1 MRKKRKG
8 SDLLLGTDNKDNKE
22 KEIVESTGDSESLL
36 SKNIK
41 CHYSLEDYV
50 RLKKRCCKENEVV
63 CGDSSDD
70 DGNGSFKNRR
80 VAATAPVRATSSLV
94 SSGRGIKRKIGCI
107 DVATQMGRKSKIVED
122 YVKGDSIGKGKFG
135 SVWLCRCRATGVE
148 YACKTL
154 VKGEETV
161 HREVEIMQHLSGHPG
176 VVTLKAVYED
186 QESFHLVMEL
196 CSGGRLID
204 QMSKEGRYSEQRAA
218 NIFKELMMVIKYC
231 HDMGVVHRD
240 VKPENILL
248 TSSGKIKLAD
258 FGLAVRITKGQSLA
272 GLAGSPAYVSP
283 EVITGNYTE
292 KADVWSAGI
301 LLHALLVGNLPFQG
315 DSLEDVFEAIKTVK
329 LDFHTGVWE
338 SVSKPARDLLERIL
352 TRNASSRITAEEVLS
367 HPWIIFY
374 TERNL
379 KSLSFK
385 SKSKHQAGPSSQT
398 AATTSVLE
406 LTKRLT
412 INGSVIKYS
421 SPVLTSRSLSHDNSE
436 EYDDSGLVDALAVA
450 ISNVRISEPKRSR
463 LCVSTS
469 PIREQCSSNVTSN
482 NLCKAC

>member
-8 SDLLLGTDNKDNKE
+8 SDLLCSDNNNKK
-22 KEIVESTGDSESLL
+22 KEIVESTGDSESLISNL
-36 SKNIK
+36 K

-50 RLKKRCCKENEVV
+50 RLKKRCCKEDDVYN
-63 CGDSSDD
+63 GDDF
-70 DGNGSFKNRR
+70 NGSCKNRLAGI
-80 VAATAPVRATSSLV
+80 AATAPPCATSSLV
-94 SSGRGIKRKIGCI
+94 LSGRGIKRKIGCI
-107 DVATQMGRKSKIVED
+107 DVATQMGRKNKIAED
-122 YVKGDSIGKGKFG
+122 YIKGDTIGKGKFG
-135 SVWLCRCRATGVE
+135 SVWLCRCRVTGVE
-148 YACKTL
+148 FACKTL

-186 QESFHLVMEL
+186 LESFHLVMEL

-204 QMSKEGRYSEQRAA
+204 QMTKEGRYSEQRAA

-248 TSSGKIKLAD
+248 TNSGKIKLAD
-258 FGLAVRITKGQSLA
+258 FGLAVRITNGQSLA
-272 GLAGSPAYVSP
+272 GLAGSPAYVAP
-283 EVITGNYTE
+283 EVLAGNYSE
-292 KADVWSAGI
+292 KVDVWSAGI
-301 LLHALLVGNLPFQG
+301 LLHALLVGVLPFQG
-315 DSLEDVFEAIKTVK
+315 DSLEDVFEAIKTVE
-329 LDFHTGVWE
+329 LNFHTGVWE

-352 TRNASSRITAEEVLS
+352 TRNAASRITAEEVLS

-379 KSLSFK
+379 RSLSFK
-385 SKSKHQAGPSSQT
+385 SKSKHQAGGPSSQT
-398 AATTSVLE
+398 KPITSALE
-406 LTKRLT
+406 LTT
-412 INGSVIKYS
+412 IDDDSVINNNS
-421 SPVLTSRSLSHDNSE
+421 LLTCRRRRSHSDDSE
-436 EYDDSGLVDALAVA
+436 EQDDSGLVDALAVA

-463 LCVSTS
+463 LCVPTS

-482 NLCKAC
+482 LCKAC